1 MLISRLK
8 HFPFSHFVRRFSYTA
23 INKTEKQRL
32 SFEDPESIYK
42 GKKTWELGRAYLV
55 FSLCG
60 IKMLMENNQTMMKV
74 GKMILGDKI
83 FGKLMKLTFYGHFVG
98 GENEEDLEPLI
109 KEMKKL
115 GVDSIMDYSV
125 EEDIDRVEGVMGNGS
140 HK

>member
-83 FGKLMKLTFYGHFVG
+83 FGKLMKPSIRNILLFAKFICQFFK
-98 GENEEDLEPLI
+98 NNNQI
-109 KEMKKL
+109 SAKKCA
-115 GVDSIMDYSV
+115 
-125 EEDIDRVEGVMGNGS
+125 
-140 HK
+140 KF